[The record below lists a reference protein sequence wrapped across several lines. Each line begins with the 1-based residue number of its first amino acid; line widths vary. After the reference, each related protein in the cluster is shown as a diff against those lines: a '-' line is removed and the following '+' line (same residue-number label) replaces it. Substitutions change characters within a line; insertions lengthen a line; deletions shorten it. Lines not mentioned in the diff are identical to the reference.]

1 MLPTTHLLYLHGF
14 RSSPQSTKAQQLGL
28 HWWCSAL
35 PVTPR
40 AAMVLLDGVA
50 QGDEVLDCRE
60 MQAFCAH
67 ATVRLLPGSDH
78 ALSDFEQHM
87 GALVDFLNL
96 ATESP
101 PKA

>member
-1 MLPTTHLLYLHGF
+1 
-14 RSSPQSTKAQQLGL
+14 
-28 HWWCSAL
+28 
-35 PVTPR
+35 
-40 AAMVLLDGVA
+40 MVLLDGVA